1 MKMRQITWM
10 CGWLEGRPPLRAL
23 PRGVLRRLQT
33 LMLELSP
40 LLSFIVV
47 VVVVT
52 FVVVVFFV
60 VFAVVSIIVVVF
72 CCCCCFCCYF
82 CCCYYYFLLLLLVL
96 FLLLLLVLFLLLLL
110 LLLWWLL
117 FHSIFI
123 IFDLVFNKYFL
134 FNYIN
139 KQQTHFDDIYI
150 SNFCFFP
157 FQKSNTM
164 SFLEK

>member
-1 MKMRQITWM
+1 M
-10 CGWLEGRPPLRAL
+10 EGRPPLRAL

-52 FVVVVFFV
+52 FVVVVVFVVV
-60 VFAVVSIIVVVF
+60 VFAVVSIIIVVVF
-72 CCCCCFCCYF
+72 CCCFCCYF

-96 FLLLLLVLFLLLLL
+96 FLLLLLVLFLLLLLL

-157 FQKSNTM
+157 FQKSKTM